1 MSKRK
6 VIKIDEDICNGCGL
20 CIPNCPE
27 GALKII
33 DGKAR
38 LISDLFC
45 DGLGA
50 CIGNCPLDAITIEE
64 REAEEY
70 DEIKVMENI
79 VKKGENTIK
88 EHLDHLKDHG
98 ETELYNQAIKYLH
111 DHDLDIPQL
120 KEKSEVPEGC
130 PGCAVINIDKEHEN
144 VPSKT
149 MSVVSELKNW
159 PIQLMLIP
167 ENAPYFKNADLLI
180 AADCVSFSLGNFHD
194 ELLKNKVLMIG
205 CPKLDNSK
213 FYLEKLT
220 NIFKIN
226 NINSVTTAYMEVPCC
241 FGMVAIVQEAIMSSG
256 KEIPLINLKVSIKG
270 KIIK

>member
-6 VIKIDEDICNGCGL
+6 VIKIDEDICDGCGL

-64 REAEEY
+64 REAEKYNEV
-70 DEIKVMENI
+70 KVMENI
-79 VKKGENTIK
+79 VQKGENTIK
-88 EHLDHLKDHG
+88 EHLEHLKDHG
-98 ETELYNQAIKYLH
+98 ETELYEEALQYLN
-111 DHDLDIPQL
+111 DHNIELPDLKINKQTFT
-120 KEKSEVPEGC
+120 GC
-130 PGCAVINIDKEHEN
+130 PGSAVINMEKNNEMISN
-144 VPSKT
+144 KT
-149 MSVVSELKNW
+149 LPAVSQLKNW
-159 PIQLMLIP
+159 PIQLMLVP

-180 AADCVSFSLGNFHD
+180 AADCVSFTLADFHD
-194 ELLKNKVLMIG
+194 ELLQDKVLMIG
-205 CPKLDNSK
+205 CPKLDDSK

-226 NINSVTTAYMEVPCC
+226 NIKSVTVAYMEVPCC
-241 FGMVAIVQEAIMSSG
+241 FGIVAIIKEAIQLSG
-256 KEIPLINLKVSIKG
+256 KEIPFINLKISIKG